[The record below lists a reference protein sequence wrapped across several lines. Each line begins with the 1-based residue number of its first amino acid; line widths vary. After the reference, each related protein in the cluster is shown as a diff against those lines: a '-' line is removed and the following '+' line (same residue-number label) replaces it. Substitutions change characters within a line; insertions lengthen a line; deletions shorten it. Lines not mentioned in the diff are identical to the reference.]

1 MAKETKTKIYNT
13 SDSSELK
20 IPLFT
25 ETISAGFPS
34 PADDYIEKKL
44 DLNEHLIKNPSS
56 TFLLKVK
63 GDSMTDAGIND
74 GDILVVDRSIEPSD
88 GKIVIGVVDS
98 EFTVKRILKKGKK
111 LFLQAENKDYKPIE
125 ITEDMDFKIWG
136 IVSYAIHKY

>member
-1 MAKETKTKIYNT
+1 KKI
-13 SDSSELK
+13 
-20 IPLFT
+20 
-25 ETISAGFPS
+25 
-34 PADDYIEKKL
+34 

-74 GDILVVDRSIEPSD
+74 SDILIVDRSIEPSD
-88 GKIVIGVVDS
+88 GKIVIGVVDG
-98 EFTVKRILKKGKK
+98 EFTVKRIVKKGKK